1 MSFRIKLYTV
11 AAFIGFLF
19 LVSSG
24 TAEAREVWIKGIV
37 TKAVWTDQYQHI
49 EVDNVMYTF
58 MPKVLEIR
66 LLRRSGYA
74 SLNSK
79 RDALRSIRDGQ
90 TVWLN
95 VQGRRIYEILV
106 EK

>member
-1 MSFRIKLYTV
+1 MSSRIKIYMVT
-11 AAFIGFLF
+11 AFIGFLF

-24 TAEAREVWIKGIV
+24 TAQAREIWVKGTV

-49 EVDNVMYTF
+49 EVDHAVYTF

-74 SLNSK
+74 TQNSK
-79 RDALRSIRDGQ
+79 RNALRSIRDGQ